1 MSANALFSVMYVGS
15 EFVIEY
21 SIIRS
26 SYEYE
31 KKMTAAIACTRHY
44 V

>member
-15 EFVIEY
+15 EFVVEC
-21 SIIRS
+21 SRFCS
-26 SYEYE
+26 SYECE
-31 KKMTAAIACTRHY
+31 KKMASVACTGRY